1 MNVFIYSIK
10 LLYTRVKL
18 SKNLKKTLK
27 SMPSTTNNYT
37 DEELSG
43 IFQSGQKRWNRLK
56 KRGEKNLKMKKVIAI
71 IRLALMINNDDIY
84 VSDIIR

>member
-1 MNVFIYSIK
+1 MNVFFYSIK

-18 SKNLKKTLK
+18 SKNFKKTLK
-27 SMPSTTNNYT
+27 SLPSTTNNYT
-37 DEELSG
+37 DEELSET
-43 IFQSGQKRWNRLK
+43 FQSGQKRWNSLN
-56 KRGEKNLKMKKVIAI
+56 KRERKNLKMKKVIAI